1 MDHKYVLTKKPIVQ
15 AKLRW
20 YAKHRTEQ
28 LRKDNEALVEKL
40 QFLQGTFYDQSLGRE
55 ISRLLKILTVAEASI
70 NIESSTLPRQ
80 VPRKIQLKRKEMSPN
95 QSWQHK
101 TRTSRHKQEH
111 IFKTINFFRSVL
123 WQAKKQ
129 TTNSEIKVSQGSSQ
143 PHLAG
148 NGSSSAWRLCSIE
161 CEVHLTQ
168 CAVILCVWLW
178 FEISCI

>member
-95 QSWQHK
+95 QS
-101 TRTSRHKQEH
+101 
-111 IFKTINFFRSVL
+111 
-123 WQAKKQ
+123 
-129 TTNSEIKVSQGSSQ
+129 
-143 PHLAG
+143 
-148 NGSSSAWRLCSIE
+148 
-161 CEVHLTQ
+161 
-168 CAVILCVWLW
+168 
-178 FEISCI
+178 